1 MNSTYLVATF
11 SANKR
16 ISIIAVFFSGLLFSG
31 FCFSQTPSPAV
42 MKMGE
47 QVYQTTCN
55 TCHKPEASFKAP
67 GHFILSSMPPRA
79 ILAALETGKMRMQ
92 AKDLTDE
99 QRKAVVQYLTNK
111 VLVETPIPQ
120 EAYTEFSLPAQK
132 KVPVLHTGWGGDL
145 EGTGYRTAK
154 QAGISAATVGS
165 LKLKWA
171 FAFPDVNQVRSKPA
185 IVGDWLITGTQF
197 GDVYCINKQTGKIG
211 WRFSAKSAVR
221 GAISVVQ
228 NADGLQAFFADNATN
243 VYALDVKTGKLL
255 WEKRVGQHS
264 QSANT
269 GSVVVYNSIIY
280 VPLTSLEVVSV
291 LFPSYPCCSSSG
303 EVVALNIRSGNELWR
318 HRVITEEAVATG
330 KKKNGDPSYGP
341 AGAIVWCSPTV
352 DTRRGLLYI
361 GTGENYTTPAT
372 NTSDAIQALDLKT
385 GRLVWNF
392 QATKDDTWNMNCPGG
407 PNCPEKPGADLDF
420 GMAPI
425 LVKQPSGKDILV
437 VGQKSATVYGLS
449 PDDGKQRWQTSVGMG
464 GALGGIHWGMA
475 TDGQYVYVANADN
488 KYAIT
493 GKIDSL
499 HRPSPGMYA
508 LEVNT
513 GKLVWKVATPPC
525 GDRKGC
531 IEANSAAPTVIPGVV
546 FAGALDGHIR
556 AYASAD
562 GKILWDYDTVREYET
577 SNGIK
582 GKGGS
587 LDGPSPVVADGMLFV
602 NSGYGLFGELPGNV
616 LLAFE
621 IDR

>member
-1 MNSTYLVATF
+1 MNSMDQLACC
-11 SANKR
+11 SAKKR
-16 ISIIAVFFSGLLFSG
+16 FGMVTGFFLGLILSG
-31 FCFSQTPSPAV
+31 FSQTPDPAV
-42 MKMGE
+42 IKLGE
-47 QVYQTTCN
+47 QVYLTSCN
-55 TCHKPEASFKAP
+55 TCHKPEASLKAP
-67 GHFILSSMPPRA
+67 GHFILGSMPPRA
-79 ILAALETGKMRMQ
+79 ILAALETGKMRLQ
-92 AKDLTDE
+92 AKDLSTE

-111 VLVETPIPQ
+111 VITETIIPQ
-120 EAYTEFSLPAQK
+120 KAYTEFSLPIQK
-132 KVPVLHTGWGGDL
+132 NISVLYSGWGGDL
-145 EGTGYRTAK
+145 EGTGYRSAK
-154 QAGISAATVGS
+154 QAGISIASVTT

-185 IVGDWLITGTQF
+185 IVGDWLIMGTQF

-211 WRFSAKSAVR
+211 WHFAAKSAVR
-221 GAISVVQ
+221 GTISVMK
-228 NADGLQAFFADNATN
+228 NANGLQAYFADNSTN

-255 WEKRVGQHS
+255 WEHRVGQHP

-269 GSVVVYNSIIY
+269 GSVVVYDNMVY

-291 LFPSYPCCSSSG
+291 LFPTYPCCSSSG
-303 EVVALNIRSGNELWR
+303 EVVALNAQSGKEQWR
-318 HRVITEEAVATG
+318 HRVIAEAVRETG
-330 KKKNGDPSYGP
+330 KKKNGEPAYGP

-352 DTRRGLLYI
+352 DTKRGLLYI

-372 NTSDAIQALDLKT
+372 TTSDAIQALSLKT
-385 GRLVWNF
+385 GKLIWNF
-392 QATKDDTWNMNCPGG
+392 QATEQDTWNMGCPGG

-437 VGQKSATVYGLS
+437 VGQKSAMVYGLS
-449 PDDGKQRWQTSVGMG
+449 PDDGKLLWKTSVGMG

-475 TDGQYVYVANADN
+475 TDGQYVYAANADN
-488 KYAIT
+488 KYALT
-493 GKIDSL
+493 GKVDSL
-499 HRPSPGMYA
+499 HRPSPGIYA
-508 LEVNT
+508 LEVAT
-513 GKLVWKVATPPC
+513 GKLVWKAATPPC

-546 FAGALDGHIR
+546 FAGSLDGHIR

-562 GKILWDYDTVREYET
+562 GKILWDYDTVHEYQT
-577 SNGIK
+577 SNGVV

-587 LDGPSPVVADGMLFV
+587 LDGPSPVVSDGMLFV

-621 IDR
+621 IDK